1 MEDEE
6 FYYVSLYDGICDQTK
21 QLGKPGK
28 KLLTKKMQND
38 EKWVISSS
46 GSHMF
51 VNFAVDILMTKPGF
65 TAKIHYGNMI
75 NDIKSMHRPN
85 IDLFSVN
92 CSNVMNGKIG
102 FCACHSCSEHEGDC
116 ESRNVNQC
124 RKGLKCGSNNCP
136 ASFGFDNHTD
146 CCYDAIV
153 GSEDF
158 CTMDEPCKVDEGDCD
173 SDDECES
180 HLFCGSNNCL
190 DSLGSLNSVECCEPK
205 GDNII
210 LVMFRLILSI

>member
-51 VNFAVDILMTKPGF
+51 VNFAVDILMSKPGF

-75 NDIKSMHRPN
+75 NDIKIQIN
-85 IDLFSVN
+85 LD
-92 CSNVMNGKIG
+92 
-102 FCACHSCSEHEGDC
+102 
-116 ESRNVNQC
+116 
-124 RKGLKCGSNNCP
+124 RKPILY
-136 ASFGFDNHTD
+136 TD
-146 CCYDAIV
+146 YQFIFIHALI
-153 GSEDF
+153 
-158 CTMDEPCKVDEGDCD
+158 
-173 SDDECES
+173 
-180 HLFCGSNNCL
+180 HLL
-190 DSLGSLNSVECCEPK
+190 L
-205 GDNII
+205 
-210 LVMFRLILSI
+210 